1 MNWQASPFLFD
12 RSTHSPE
19 ETQRLGGS
27 LAAILQPGDCVCLT
41 GTLGAGKTTFVRGLI
56 QGILGPETTVNS
68 PTFNI
73 VSLYDQGPFPIWHI
87 DLYRFENDDEWIEL
101 GLNETQEGLLIIE
114 WPEKAEKFIRQS
126 ALVLNFDISQNNLK
140 IIFTG
145 TKNWSERLK
154 PLQTSF
160 EK

>member
-12 RSTHSPE
+12 KTTLSAE
-19 ETQRLGGS
+19 ETQRLGS
-27 LAAILQPGDCVCLT
+27 LLATFLNPGDCICLS

-56 QGILGPETTVNS
+56 QEILGPETTVNS

-73 VSLYDQGPFPIWHI
+73 VSLYDQGLFPIWHV

-101 GLNETQEGLLIIE
+101 GLNETQEGLLIVE

-126 ALVLNFDISQNNLK
+126 ALFLNFDISQNNLK
-140 IIFTG
+140 ITFRG
-145 TKNWSERLK
+145 NKAWSERLK
-154 PLQTSF
+154 PLQMSF
-160 EK
+160 E